1 VNLPSRQWTPALK
14 VVDSTPT
21 PLAPDT
27 LFDLLADPQGC
38 LTWHAHP
45 NGLVIS
51 SIEAPPGLA
60 LAGTEFRMRGQM
72 GRFPLSSRAIVTRSE
87 RPQMYETDW
96 EIVFDHPRLPSALG
110 TERYVIEGNETGS
123 VVRYESE
130 VSRDWSKGTW
140 LTRVFS
146 DVYDRL
152 FATKKTRRCFRELI
166 KSAERHAA
174 YTNSH

>member
-1 VNLPSRQWTPALK
+1 MNEPSPQRIPTLK
-14 VVDSTPT
+14 VVDAIATS
-21 PLAPDT
+21 LAPDT

-72 GRFPLSSRAIVTRSE
+72 GKFPMSSRAIVTRSE
-87 RPQMYETDW
+87 RSQRYETDW
-96 EIVFDHPRLPSALG
+96 EVVFDHPRLPSSFG
-110 TERYVIEGNETGS
+110 TERFLIEANATGS
-123 VVRYESE
+123 MVRYETE

-140 LTRVFS
+140 LYRIVS
-146 DVYDRL
+146 DVYDRF
-152 FATKKTRRCFRELI
+152 FATEKTRRCFRELL
-166 KSAERHAA
+166 KSAERHAS